1 LPYGAVI
8 LVVNAA
14 GDIDFL
20 IAAIMCGGRASR
32 MKQQQ
37 QAGMEKPLLKV
48 DGVAMVERVISAL
61 ASSDRFDRII
71 GAISPNTPK
80 TNEFLN
86 SKGIETIETAGEG
99 YSQDLSQLLSKL
111 KPQKVMAVPGDIPL
125 LNSHIV
131 NEILNSIGDR
141 QEHEPAISI
150 IIEKGFVEGI
160 GVKPSIIILDK
171 YCHSGITIFNTMA
184 VGSSEPVKEH
194 YLVMNRKEIALNV
207 NTREELELAEKL
219 LV

>member
-1 LPYGAVI
+1 
-8 LVVNAA
+8 
-14 GDIDFL
+14 
-20 IAAIMCGGRASR
+20 MCGGRASR
-32 MKQQQ
+32 MKNP
-37 QAGMEKPLLKV
+37 GMEKPLLKV
-48 DGVAMVERVISAL
+48 DGVAMVERVVSAL
-61 ASSDRFDRII
+61 ASSDRFDRIV
-71 GAISPNTPK
+71 AATSPNTPK
-80 TNEFLN
+80 TNEFLK

-131 NEILNSIGDR
+131 NEILNSIANR

-150 IIEKGFVEGI
+150 IIKKGFVERI
-160 GVKPSIIILDK
+160 GVKPSIIVL
-171 YCHSGITIFNTMA
+171 NTVA
-184 VGSSEPVKEH
+184 VGTEPVEEH

-207 NTREELELAEKL
+207 NTKEELELAEKL